1 MCVCSGKKEE
11 AVEIEDKNFS
21 SMLIIQKVKDDGTS
35 SAEMSKMMNNKH
47 KIKQIL
53 TMIEGM
59 EVVETDKDEMI
70 DALCLKTLI
79 LLVLLKVISLNPPH
93 RFLTHLQF

>member
-1 MCVCSGKKEE
+1 MRRSNYLEVMCACSGKKEE

-47 KIKQIL
+47 
-53 TMIEGM
+53 
-59 EVVETDKDEMI
+59 
-70 DALCLKTLI
+70 
-79 LLVLLKVISLNPPH
+79 
-93 RFLTHLQF
+93 